1 MKLAF
6 DQNRPQTEADRAALA
21 LIGEGFRRLRAQQ
34 VSNAGTGAPGS
45 GDANPPLHAS
55 DPCPG
60 SPQGIANEAKSSVR
74 DERIHGR

>member
-1 MKLAF
+1 MRLRFVPARQTRPEDRHAMSLLA
-6 DQNRPQTEADRAALA
+6 
-21 LIGEGFRRLRAQQ
+21 EGFRRLRAAK